1 MRRLVKKNFSF
12 LNHIILDD
20 IKRFKHVFTLIFLYG
35 REGLGMTKYIFVT
48 GGVLSSVGKGIV
60 TSSVG
65 KMLQFRGFSVTV
77 IKIDPYVN
85 VDAGTMNPYIHGE
98 IFVTDDG
105 GETDLDLG
113 WYERFLDVNL
123 SKENNITTG
132 QVYQTV
138 IERERRG
145 EYLGKCV
152 QIIPHITDEIKRRI
166 RSVAEK
172 SKADVVLTECGGT
185 VGDIEGLPFL
195 EAIRQMRLEEGYE
208 NTLYIHVAL
217 VPILDVTSE
226 MKTKPLQHSVNEL
239 RRIGIQPDIIVSRC
253 AKMITKDVLE
263 KIALFGTIPS
273 EAVFCSYNVPTI
285 YKVPLILDKQ
295 GMGDYICRRLGLTQ
309 NQLNMEEIKR
319 WRDFVDSLEN
329 CKYTVKIALVGKYT
343 GLTDSYV
350 SMNEAFKHAGA
361 ACSTRALIDY
371 IEAETFER
379 NPEKIDVLKN
389 YDGIFVPY
397 GFGPRGTA
405 GKIMAIQFA
414 RERDIPFLGIC
425 YGFQLAVVEFGRNV
439 CGLKDAN
446 STEIDEKTPHPVID
460 LMPEQHQMI
469 YKGATMRLGSHK
481 IIIREGT
488 LAHKL
493 YRALEI
499 YERHRHRYEVNPEYV
514 GILEKN
520 GLVFSG
526 RSPDGRRMEIL
537 ELPDKFFFFA
547 SQFHGE
553 FKSRPGKPSP
563 EYYGFVKACLDRKM
577 GKSKPGF

>member
-1 MRRLVKKNFSF
+1 
-12 LNHIILDD
+12 
-20 IKRFKHVFTLIFLYG
+20 
-35 REGLGMTKYIFVT
+35 MTKYIFVT

>member
-1 MRRLVKKNFSF
+1 MV
-12 LNHIILDD
+12 
-20 IKRFKHVFTLIFLYG
+20 
-35 REGLGMTKYIFVT
+35 KYIFVT

-113 WYERFLDVNL
+113 WYERFLDINL

-132 QVYQTV
+132 QVYQAV
-138 IERERRG
+138 IEKERRG
-145 EYLGKCV
+145 DFLGKCV
-152 QIIPHITDEIKRRI
+152 QIIPHITDEIKHRI
-166 RSVAEK
+166 RAVAKK
-172 SKADVVLTECGGT
+172 SGADVVLTECGGT

-195 EAIRQMRLEEGYE
+195 EAMRQMRLEEGYE

-253 AKMITKDVLE
+253 AKMITDEALE
-263 KIALFGTIPS
+263 KIALFGTIPK
-273 EAVFCSYNVPTI
+273 EAVFCSYNVSTI
-285 YKVPLILDKQ
+285 YKVPLILDEQ
-295 GMGDYICRRLGLTQ
+295 GMGDYICKRLGLAPKQ
-309 NQLNMEEIKR
+309 INVSEIER
-319 WRDFVDSLEN
+319 WRNFVNALEN
-329 CKYTVKIALVGKYT
+329 AKYSVKIALVGKYT
-343 GLTDSYV
+343 GLIDSYV

-361 ACSTRALIDY
+361 ACGTKVTIDF
-371 IEAETFER
+371 IEAEKFEK
-379 NPEKIDVLKN
+379 NPERINELKE

-405 GKIMAIQFA
+405 GKMMAIKYA
-414 RERDIPFLGIC
+414 RENNIPFLGIC
-425 YGFQLAVVEFGRNV
+425 YGFQLAVVEFARNV
-439 CGLKDAN
+439 CGLKNAN
-446 STEIDEKTPHPVID
+446 STEIDEDTPHPVID
-460 LMPEQHQMI
+460 LMPEQYQTT
-469 YKGATMRLGSHK
+469 YKGATMRLGAHK
-481 IIIREGT
+481 IIVKEGT

-493 YRALEI
+493 YGATEI
-499 YERHRHRYEVNPEYV
+499 YERHRHRYEVNPKYV
-514 GILEKN
+514 EILEKH

-526 RSPDGRRMEIL
+526 RSPDGKRMEIL

-563 EYYGFVKACLDRKM
+563 EYYGFVKACLERKLKR
-577 GKSKPGF
+577 GGEI